1 MQTYTV
7 QTGDTLFGISRQFG
21 IPIEEI
27 KEINQLTNNTLIPGQ
42 VLKIPTPTTT
52 ILYTVKQGDNLYKIA
67 QTYHTTV
74 DELMRINNLQTN
86 ALSIGQQ
93 LIIPIQNV
101 NENNNYITYIIKAND
116 NLYTIANT
124 YNTTVNAIKNLNH
137 LSSNLLSI
145 GQSLKIPINESIPI
159 EEYQTYIVKSSDNL
173 YTIAKE
179 FGMTV
184 NELIQLNNLN
194 SNLLSIGQ
202 VLKVKKQP
210 DIFSETIT
218 YEECYG
224 ENYTPITYETYT
236 VKSGD
241 NLYTIARRFNTT
253 IEQLMILNHLTSN
266 NLSIGQVLKIR
277 EVIE

>member
-21 IPIEEI
+21 LPIEEI

-42 VLKIPTPTTT
+42 ILKIPTPTTT

-86 ALSIGQQ
+86 ALSIGQK
-93 LIIPIQNV
+93 LIIPIQNI
-101 NENNNYITYIIKAND
+101 NENNNYITYIVKAND

-124 YNTTVNAIKNLNH
+124 YHTTVNAIKDLNN

-159 EEYQTYIVKSSDNL
+159 EEYQTYIVKSNDNL

-184 NELIQLNNLN
+184 NELMEVNNLN

-210 DIFSETIT
+210 DIFSEIIT

-224 ENYTPITYETYT
+224 ENYKPITYETYT

-253 IEQLMILNHLTSN
+253 IEQLMMLNHLTSN